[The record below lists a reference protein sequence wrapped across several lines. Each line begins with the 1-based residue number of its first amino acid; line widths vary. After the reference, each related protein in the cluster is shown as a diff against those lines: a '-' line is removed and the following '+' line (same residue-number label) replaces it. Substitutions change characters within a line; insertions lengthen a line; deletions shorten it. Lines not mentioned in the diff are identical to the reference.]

1 MAVKKDDDEVKTRG
15 GEKTVSGNGNKPPG
29 SYSAKD
35 IQVLEGLEAVRR
47 RPGMYIGTTDIR
59 GLHHLV
65 REILDN
71 SIDEAMNGTCDR
83 IDLWIRKNNDITVAD
98 NGRGIPIGPHPT
110 QRDAKGK
117 PMDALEVVMTILHAG
132 GKFGG
137 AGYKV
142 SGGLHGVGV
151 SVVNALSASTIVEVH
166 REGRSSH
173 YRLNRE
179 RLQRVLGG
187 WQRYLEP
194 IDPEQTWTSSGPTT
208 RTLATGSS
216 ESASNGWL
224 RRCTPVAAPS
234 PAKGG

>member
-1 MAVKKDDDEVKTRG
+1 MAVRKDIPEDAKRKRRPAG
-15 GEKTVSGNGNKPPG
+15 PA

-47 RPGMYIGTTDIR
+47 RPGMYIGTTDLR
-59 GLHHLV
+59 GLHDLV

-83 IDLWIRKNNDITVAD
+83 IDAWIHPNNEITVAD
-98 NGRGIPIGPHPT
+98 NGRGIPVGPHPT

-151 SVVNALSASTIVEVH
+151 SVVNALASEMVVEVH
-166 REGRSSH
+166 RDGKLFTQS
-173 YRLNRE
+173 YE
-179 RLQRVLGG
+179 RGKPTGAVRAITKPQLPLPPSVPWRQPARV
-187 WQRYLEP
+187 
-194 IDPEQTWTSSGPTT
+194 
-208 RTLATGSS
+208 TG
-216 ESASNGWL
+216 
-224 RRCTPVAAPS
+224 TV
-234 PAKGG
+234 

>member
-1 MAVKKDDDEVKTRG
+1 MKTRA
-15 GEKTVSGNGNKPPG
+15 GENGQKAPA

-47 RPGMYIGTTDIR
+47 RPGMYIGTTDLR

-83 IDLWIRKNNDITVAD
+83 IDLWINKNNDITVAD

-110 QRDAKGK
+110 QRDARGK

-151 SVVNALSASTIVEVH
+151 SVVNALSERTVVEVH
-166 REGRSSH
+166 RDNKIH
-173 YRLNRE
+173 TQAYE
-179 RLQRVLGG
+179 RGK
-187 WQRYLEP
+187 
-194 IDPEQTWTSSGPTT
+194 
-208 RTLATGSS
+208 
-216 ESASNGWL
+216 
-224 RRCTPVAAPS
+224 PVAAVKAATKPQL
-234 PAKGG
+234 PAPQMLEWKPRAKVTG